1 MKHSYA
7 RFTDDSDLVLELID
21 NRVVNEAL
29 ICQEVRFSDDNDLV
43 LELIDNRVVNEALI
57 CN

>member
-1 MKHSYA
+1 MKHSSA
-7 RFTDDSDLVLELID
+7 TDSDLLMILTWFKKSLII
-21 NRVVNEAL
+21 VIMKL
-29 ICQEVRFSDDNDLV
+29 RFRFTNDIDLV